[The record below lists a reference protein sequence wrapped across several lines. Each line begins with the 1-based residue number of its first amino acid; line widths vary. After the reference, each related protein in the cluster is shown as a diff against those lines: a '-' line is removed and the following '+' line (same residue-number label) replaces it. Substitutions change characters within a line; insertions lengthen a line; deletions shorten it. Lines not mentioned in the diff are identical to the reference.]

1 MLPGSTL
8 VRAGFELILDQ
19 QRLRRRMFDS
29 EEEMKDALQEEW
41 DKITQEEI
49 QHRIADM
56 NRKMRRTRTIKW
68 RFSSRYISGN
78 SDLLQI

>member
-8 VRAGFELILDQ
+8 AWTGFELILGQ
-19 QRLRRRMFDS
+19 QRLRRRIFDS